1 MSETILQVANLRVG
15 YHDGAG
21 EVAIVEDVSFELAQG
36 ESLCIV
42 GESGSGKSVTALAVL
57 GLLPSPLRVL
67 SGSIRLHGRELTTMT
82 DSEMRGIRGND
93 IAMVFQDPM
102 TSLNPVKR
110 VGGQIARAILA
121 HRPRTT
127 RAQVKAEVLEILDRV
142 GIGEPEM
149 RVRSYP
155 HQWSGGMRQRAV
167 IGMAMA
173 NDPAVLLA
181 DEPTTALDV
190 TVQAQVVKVLAE
202 QRAATGAA
210 MLMITHDLGLV
221 AQVADRVAVMY
232 AGRFVET
239 GSVWD
244 IFDDA
249 RHPYTR
255 GLLGSL
261 LTAQKLGQRAYAIP
275 GAPPSV
281 QGRVAGCPFAPR
293 CESPLRSHECGE
305 GRPALTALAP
315 DHAAACT
322 PLTLTTAPHLV
333 QEVSA

>member
-1 MSETILQVANLRVG
+1 MPPKLLEVENLRIG
-15 YHDGAG
+15 YAVEGG
-21 EVAIVEDVSFELAQG
+21 ELAVVEDVSFDLSEG

-57 GLLPSPLRVL
+57 GLLPRPLEVL
-67 SGSIRLHGRELTTMT
+67 GGSVRLRGRELTTMP
-82 DSEMRGIRGND
+82 ERELRGVRGKD

-102 TSLNPVKR
+102 SSLNPVKR
-110 VGGQIARAILA
+110 VGDQMARAILA
-121 HRPRTT
+121 HRPRTP
-127 RAQVKAEVLEILDRV
+127 RAQVKREVLEILERV
-142 GIGEPEM
+142 GIPDPVQRM
-149 RVRSYP
+149 RSYP

-173 NDPAVLLA
+173 NSPGVLLA

-190 TVQAQVVKVLAE
+190 TVQAQVIRVLAE
-202 QRAATGAA
+202 QRRATGAA
-210 MLMITHDLGLV
+210 MVMITHDLGLV

-244 IFDDA
+244 VFDNA

-255 GLLGSL
+255 GLLDSL
-261 LTAQKLGQRAYAIP
+261 LTAQRLGQRAYAIP

-281 QGRVAGCPFAPR
+281 QGRPDGCPFAPR
-293 CESPLRSHECGE
+293 CESELRSSVCAGD
-305 GRPALTALAP
+305 RP
-315 DHAAACT
+315 
-322 PLTLTTAPHLV
+322 PLTLLDPGHAVACRPLTQLV
-333 QEVSA
+333 GA